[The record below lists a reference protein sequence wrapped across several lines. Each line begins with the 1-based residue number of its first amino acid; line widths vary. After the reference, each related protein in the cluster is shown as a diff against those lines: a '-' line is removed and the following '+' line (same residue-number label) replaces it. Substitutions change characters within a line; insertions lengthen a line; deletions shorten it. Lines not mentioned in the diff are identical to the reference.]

1 MSNPTR
7 ILGITLALWSG
18 AALGW
23 QLDDCSLS
31 DALHSETAGSTPEDA
46 WSWMNHD
53 LAVARD
59 AMRTGERARALALVQ
74 DQDGILG
81 THLEA
86 IIAVRGQ
93 ARVRALHT
101 ALQDLS
107 RGAGGWPLAELVG
120 APEGAKG

>member
-1 MSNPTR
+1 MV
-7 ILGITLALWSG
+7 IALAIWSG
-18 AALGW
+18 AALGCE
-23 QLDDCSLS
+23 LDDCSLP
-31 DALHSETAGSTPEDA
+31 DALHSDTAQPAPEDA

-59 AMRTGERARALALVQ
+59 ALRTGERARALALVR
-74 DQDGILG
+74 DLDGILR
-81 THLEA
+81 THLVA

-107 RGAGGWPLAELVG
+107 RGAGGWPLAELVV